1 MQKMNISNL
10 RELQLENVK
19 MDFFGCF
26 SIYLNF
32 DKFGAK
38 VEEIVK
44 NNIAKYLEEFPNI
57 DLDNECE
64 YGFILEWDK
73 NLFHNIREFKVIFC
87 INQKSDEG
95 DETYRYYE
103 DIRVDLTEE
112 DVSNV
117 KNIVLDKMREVLFE
131 N

>member
-1 MQKMNISNL
+1 MKKMNIGNL
-10 RELQLENVK
+10 GELQLENVR

-32 DKFGAK
+32 DKFGTKA
-38 VEEIVK
+38 EEIVK
-44 NNIAKYLEEFPNI
+44 DHVAKYLEEFPNV

-73 NLFHNIREFKVIFC
+73 KIFHNVQEFTVVFC
-87 INQKSDEG
+87 INQKSDED

-112 DVSNV
+112 DVNNV
-117 KNIVLDKMREVLFE
+117 KNIVLDKMREVLFGE
-131 N
+131 